1 MAPAP
6 GDNKIY
12 GNRVSIGVFKGLT
25 LFVIR
30 RYLGDISGE
39 DSAKGN

>member
-12 GNRVSIGVFKGLT
+12 GNWVSMRVGEGLT
-25 LFVIR
+25 PFIIR
-30 RYLGDISGE
+30 QCFGNINRKDDI
-39 DSAKGN
+39 KGN